1 MFYNPSVTL
10 CVPPPLTQGR
20 LEVGE
25 VVLSTFAPFL
35 FCNPSVTL
43 RVPPPLTQGRLEVG
57 EVVLS
62 TFAPFYV
69 LQPLRHATRATSP
82 YTGEAE
88 SGGGCVIP
96 LRHHSGKGGNENY
109 TSLYL

>member
-1 MFYNPSVTL
+1 MRDTSPYTGEAESVGGCVIHNLLLFYVLQPLRHAMRATSPYTGEAGGVGG
-10 CVPPPLTQGR
+10 CVIHIC
-20 LEVGE
+20 
-25 VVLSTFAPFL
+25 SFF
-35 FCNPSVTL
+35 
-43 RVPPPLTQGRLEVG
+43 
-57 EVVLS
+57 
-62 TFAPFYV
+62 V